1 MKVRIYKPHTHAGV
15 RYEPGPE
22 GLEIDIPA
30 HDVEFL
36 NKHTDV
42 SKRPGS
48 DKPAPDPVP
57 FSKQ

>member
-30 HDVEFL
+30 HDVEYL

-42 SKRPGS
+42 CK
-48 DKPAPDPVP
+48 KPASEKPASDQAV
-57 FSKQ
+57 FARQ